1 MKYILLIVLLTGIT
15 VFAQKKL
22 PKQIII
28 TGTISGDTKGYNK
41 VYCYGTGVSTD
52 SAKIVNGTFKFIL
65 PFKEPVIPLFYTEYD
80 VKIKK
85 AYQPFAVLIDR
96 PGQVKITA
104 KNIED
109 GLNQS
114 VVTGLRSAESFQLF
128 NNAQKDVYAQI
139 SIALKEKFGKSWAQE
154 DDSDYKKLN
163 ESRDSLTHSLYR
175 PFVLKYVKEHPD
187 SYTSV
192 IALLNASQALTIPEL
207 EDSYKML
214 AGEIKISKHGKSL
227 ENYIIGIKKSM
238 PGRVVENFSLP
249 DATARTFAFNQL
261 RGKFVVL
268 DFWASWCHPCRRSF
282 PHMREVYKKYAGKNI
297 EFVGVSIDEKKE
309 DWTKAMN
316 EENNPWPQL
325 FDSIDMHEKMFGI
338 SAIPTT
344 FLIGPDGKIILKEIG
359 FSSKDSEMESKLKEI
374 FGE

>member
-1 MKYILLIVLLTGIT
+1 MKYILVIALLTGTT
-15 VFAQKKL
+15 VSAQKKAQ
-22 PKQIII
+22 KQIII

-41 VYCYGTGVSTD
+41 VYCYGTGVPPD

-65 PFKEPVIPLFYTEYD
+65 PFKEPVIPLLYTEYD

-96 PGQVKITA
+96 PGQVKIA
-104 KNIED
+104 ANNIED

-114 VVTGLRSAESFQLF
+114 TVTGLRSAESFQLF

-139 SIALKEKFGKSWAQE
+139 SIVLKEKFGKSWAQE
-154 DDSDYKKLN
+154 DGPDYKKLN
-163 ESRDSLTHSLYR
+163 ESRDSLTHSLFR
-175 PFVLKYVKEHPD
+175 PFVLEYVKEHPD
-187 SYTSV
+187 SYASV
-192 IALLNASQALTIPEL
+192 IALLNGTPALSITEL
-207 EDSYKML
+207 EDGYNML
-214 AGEIKISKHGKSL
+214 AGEIRKSKHGKSL
-227 ENYIIGIKKSM
+227 ENFIKGIKKSM
-238 PGRVVENFSLP
+238 VGHVVENFSLP
-249 DATARTFAFNQL
+249 DGTNKTFAFNKL

-297 EFVGVSIDEKKE
+297 EFVGVSIDQKKE
-309 DWTKAMN
+309 DWIKAMN

-325 FDSIDMHEKMFGI
+325 FDSRNMHEKMFGI

-359 FSSKDSEMESKLKEI
+359 FDSKESEMESKLKEI